1 MFKTSS
7 RTRQN
12 EQLTRCRLGSIM
24 CRLYLRLC
32 REHSVLHGYEAT
44 CPFVSVATC
53 PFLLQLASVSVVLVL
68 SLSWQRFIA
77 SRIFFKHSNENA
89 RPFLSFKCITLH
101 FEFKKRHR
109 LPERVYIQRILVR
122 KRSVLAISALKRS
135 LYQDRLGTNIGK
147 TQKKSVGSFLRCWDY
162 VLGYALLAP
171 FYILSYLGACR
182 YGNTKTNPQEHDP
195 RFAFVCLQRRFSN
208 QQNETQ
214 ADDTH
219 FTTTG
224 SGQT

>member
-12 EQLTRCRLGSIM
+12 EQLTRCRLGSIL

-32 REHSVLHGYEAT
+32 RQHSVLHGCEAT

-122 KRSVLAISALKRS
+122 KTVCFSHFCIKTIILPRQARGKHR
-135 LYQDRLGTNIGK
+135 QDS
-147 TQKKSVGSFLRCWDY
+147 KKECRFL
-162 VLGYALLAP
+162 P
-171 FYILSYLGACR
+171 
-182 YGNTKTNPQEHDP
+182 
-195 RFAFVCLQRRFSN
+195 
-208 QQNETQ
+208 
-214 ADDTH
+214 
-219 FTTTG
+219 
-224 SGQT
+224 